1 MHYTVQTHSN
11 GREAQFETELAM
23 HSAGRHLALEDLNLD
38 AGEIEIDSGR
48 IKLDSGLR
56 CTSNKAVFVAGDS
69 AQHGPAPDARRHA

>member
-56 CTSNKAVFVAGDS
+56 CTSNKAVFVAGD
-69 AQHGPAPDARRHA
+69 ATQHGPTPDARRHA